1 MARYILIILFITFF
15 VALGITI
22 YIKMSKK
29 YGTEK
34 DVPIYNADKIY
45 DNIRKYC
52 AYVCTA
58 IIIVTSLLMIIKT
71 DEIFVGIMLL
81 IFSYPFGWLYGLF
94 ASIFAGIFPIKFA
107 KNSFIAQLIISI
119 LCVGILSGILIV
131 LNHCGCSSFY
141 SDEDYEWIERME
153 PGW

>member
-1 MARYILIILFITFF
+1 MALYILIILFITFF
-15 VALGITI
+15 VALSITI

-34 DVPIYNADKIY
+34 DVLVYNADKIY

-58 IIIVTSLLMIIKT
+58 IIIVASLLVIIKT
-71 DEIFVGIMLL
+71 DAIFGGIMLL
-81 IFSYPFGWLYGLF
+81 IFSYPLGWLYGLF
-94 ASIFAGIFPIKFA
+94 SSIFAGIFPVELA
-107 KNSFIAQLIISI
+107 KNSFTAQLIISI
-119 LCVGILSGILIV
+119 LCIGILSGVLIA
-131 LNHCGCSSFY
+131 LSHCGCSSFY
-141 SDEDYEWIERME
+141 SGEDYEWIERME